1 MNEVIR
7 TENLLKVYN
16 EGMSNEVIALDRV
29 NIKIKK
35 GDFVAITG
43 PSGSG
48 KSTLLHMLG
57 VLDKPTSGKV
67 IIDDIDVSELSDDE
81 KTEIR
86 REKIGFVFQQFNLI
100 PLLTAI
106 ENVEMPIQLS
116 GKDKTKSSS
125 RALELL
131 KIVNL
136 ENRRD
141 HFPNQLSGGQQQRVA
156 IARSLANDP
165 NIILADE
172 PTGNLDSKTSQEI
185 VKLLKDLNLK
195 GYTIVVVT
203 HDASIAKFA
212 SKKVYMRDGKV
223 DNHEK

>member
-29 NIKIKK
+29 SIKIKK
-35 GDFVAITG
+35 GDFVAIAG

-136 ENRRD
+136 ENRQD

-165 NIILADE
+165 KIILADE

-203 HDASIAKFA
+203 HDTSIAKFA
-212 SKKVYMRDGKV
+212 SKRVYMKDGKV

>member
-7 TENLLKVYN
+7 AESLSKVYN
-16 EGMSNEVIALDRV
+16 EGMSNEVIALNKV

-67 IIDDIDVSELSDDE
+67 IIDNIDVSELSDDE
-81 KTEIR
+81 ITKIR

-106 ENVEMPIQLS
+106 ENVEIPMQLS
-116 GKDKTKSSS
+116 GKDRTESSR

-131 KIVNL
+131 KIVSL
-136 ENRRD
+136 DDRQG
-141 HFPNQLSGGQQQRVA
+141 HLPNQLSGGQQQRVA

-165 NIILADE
+165 EIILADE

-203 HDASIAKFA
+203 HDVSIAKFA
-212 SKKVYMRDGKV
+212 SKKIYMRDGMV
-223 DNHEK
+223 DSHEK